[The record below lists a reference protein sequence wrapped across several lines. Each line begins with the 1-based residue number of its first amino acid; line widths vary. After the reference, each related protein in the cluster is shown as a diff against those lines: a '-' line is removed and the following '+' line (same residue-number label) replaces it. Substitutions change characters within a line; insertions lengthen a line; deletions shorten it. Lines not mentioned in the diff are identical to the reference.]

1 MYDVMKS
8 VSSLRDT
15 TPPPPV
21 HVGIIMDGN
30 GRWAQARGLPRI
42 EGHRRGMETVREV
55 VKGSIEL
62 GVEYLTLYGFSIE
75 NWKRPAAE
83 ISSLMG
89 LLRLYLRQEI
99 KELDERGVRMRF
111 IGHRSL
117 LADDIV
123 ALIEEAEEQTKENTT
138 LNLVVALSYGARQE
152 ITAAAQNIAQR
163 ILDKEM
169 DVDAIDENVFSE
181 FLETGGMPDPDLVIR
196 TSGEQRISNFLLWQ
210 SAYAELVF
218 TDTLW
223 PDFSREDLRQAV
235 LEFHRRERRYGATG

>member
-1 MYDVMKS
+1 MKP
-8 VSSLRDT
+8 VSSLRET
-15 TPPPPV
+15 APPPPV

-30 GRWAQARGLPRI
+30 GRWAQGYGRPRI

-62 GVEYLTLYGFSIE
+62 GVEYLTLFGFSIE

-89 LLRLYLRQEI
+89 LLRLYLCQEI
-99 KELDERGVRMRF
+99 KDLDQQGVRMRF

-123 ALIEEAEEQTKENTT
+123 SLIEEAEEQTKNNTN
-138 LNLVVALSYGARQE
+138 LNLVVALSYGGRQE
-152 ITAAAQNIAQR
+152 ITAAAQSVARQVAAGE
-163 ILDKEM
+163 LDVS
-169 DVDAIDENVFSE
+169 DIDESVFTE
-181 FLETGGMPDPDLVIR
+181 HLETAGMPDPDLVIR

-210 SAYAELVF
+210 VAYAELVF
-218 TDTLW
+218 VDTLW
-223 PDFSREDLRQAV
+223 PDFSRDDLREAIN
-235 LEFHRRERRYGATG
+235 EYYRRERRYGATG

>member
-1 MYDVMKS
+1 MKPA
-8 VSSLRDT
+8 SSLRET
-15 TPPPPV
+15 APPPPV

-30 GRWAQARGLPRI
+30 GRWAKGRGRPRI

-55 VKGSIEL
+55 VKGSIAL

-99 KELDERGVRMRF
+99 KELDQHGVRMRF

-123 ALIEEAEEQTKENTT
+123 SLIEEAEEQTKNNTN
-138 LNLVVALSYGARQE
+138 LNFVVALSYGARQE
-152 ITAAAQNIAQR
+152 ITAAAQSVARQVAAGE
-163 ILDKEM
+163 LE
-169 DVDAIDENVFSE
+169 VSAIDESVFTKH
-181 FLETGGMPDPDLVIR
+181 LETAGMPDPDLVIR
-196 TSGEQRISNFLLWQ
+196 TSGEKRISNFLLWQ
-210 SAYAELVF
+210 VAYAELVF
-218 TDTLW
+218 VDTLW
-223 PDFSREDLRQAV
+223 PDFSRDDLRDAIM
-235 LEFHRRERRYGATG
+235 EYHRRERRYGATG